1 MEGRSAYMEHIHIVK
16 TGITELD
23 VDCVVNAANEGLWAG
38 GGVCGAIFKEAGY
51 DELTDACK
59 KIGHCDTGSAVITP
73 GFRLKAKYIIH
84 AVGPQW
90 QGGNQDEE
98 QLLRKCYKTAL
109 LLAQDNGCKSIGF
122 PLISSGIYGYPKKEA
137 WQVALRAVA
146 DSLDSLVDMEVYFA
160 VLDDSML
167 AVGQEIYHLMFDN
180 TDDLLLASIDEK
192 MLWKCIEML
201 CKIRKIEW
209 NTPPSEG
216 GVIHFAFPVYPEELW
231 QIFNLMKPDIHF
243 ATNMEKQPRRI
254 VPSEMSVK
262 QINTRLTWIQMGER
276 FCDGNI
282 AAEVENGNLLKMLL
296 RLDDLL
302 KKQEKHHLPL

>member
-16 TGITELD
+16 TGVTKLD

-90 QGGNQDEE
+90 HGGNHDEE
-98 QLLRKCYKTAL
+98 HLLRKCYQTAL

-167 AVGQEIYHLMFDN
+167 VMGQEIYHAMFDN
-180 TDDLLLASIDEK
+180 TDDLLLASIDKE
-192 MLWKCIEML
+192 MLWQCI
-201 CKIRKIEW
+201 
-209 NTPPSEG
+209 
-216 GVIHFAFPVYPEELW
+216 
-231 QIFNLMKPDIHF
+231 
-243 ATNMEKQPRRI
+243 
-254 VPSEMSVK
+254 
-262 QINTRLTWIQMGER
+262 
-276 FCDGNI
+276 
-282 AAEVENGNLLKMLL
+282 
-296 RLDDLL
+296 
-302 KKQEKHHLPL
+302 

>member
-1 MEGRSAYMEHIHIVK
+1 MKDY
-16 TGITELD
+16 
-23 VDCVVNAANEGLWAG
+23 GL
-38 GGVCGAIFKEAGY
+38 
-51 DELTDACK
+51 
-59 KIGHCDTGSAVITP
+59 
-73 GFRLKAKYIIH
+73 
-84 AVGPQW
+84 
-90 QGGNQDEE
+90 
-98 QLLRKCYKTAL
+98 
-109 LLAQDNGCKSIGF
+109 
-122 PLISSGIYGYPKKEA
+122 
-137 WQVALRAVA
+137 VALRAVA

-216 GVIHFAFPVYPEELW
+216 GVI
-231 QIFNLMKPDIHF
+231 
-243 ATNMEKQPRRI
+243 
-254 VPSEMSVK
+254 
-262 QINTRLTWIQMGER
+262 

-282 AAEVENGNLLKMLL
+282 AAKVENGNLLKMLL

-302 KKQEKHHLPL
+302 KKQKVRHE

>member
-1 MEGRSAYMEHIHIVK
+1 M
-16 TGITELD
+16 TG
-23 VDCVVNAANEGLWAG
+23 
-38 GGVCGAIFKEAGY
+38 
-51 DELTDACK
+51 ACK
-59 KIGHCDTGSAVITP
+59 KIGHCDTGSAVITL

-90 QGGNQDEE
+90 HGGNHDEE
-98 QLLRKCYKTAL
+98 HLLRKCYQTAL

-167 AVGQEIYHLMFDN
+167 AMGREVYRTMFDN
-180 TDDLLLASIDEK
+180 TDELLLASIDKE
-192 MLWKCIEML
+192 MLWQCIEML

-209 NTPPSEG
+209 KAPPSKDG
-216 GVIHFAFPVYPEELW
+216 ISYFAFPVYLEELW
-231 QIFNLMKPDIHF
+231 QVFNLMDPDRDYG
-243 ATNMEKQPRRI
+243 TNMEKQPRRI

-262 QINTRLTWIQMGER
+262 QINARLIWIQRGEY

-302 KKQEKHHLPL
+302 EKQEMSLHEKI